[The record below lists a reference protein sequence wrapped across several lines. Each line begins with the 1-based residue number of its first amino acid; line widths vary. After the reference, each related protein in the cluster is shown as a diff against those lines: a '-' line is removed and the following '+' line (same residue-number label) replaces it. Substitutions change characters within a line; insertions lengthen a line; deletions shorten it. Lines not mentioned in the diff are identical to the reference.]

1 MPENTHVSVSDRS
14 RPLVHYSQ
22 KMIEPSSSMFL
33 EVQTRPVLL
42 YSKSPD
48 WLEDVWFQLSTT
60 VIEFDEDQQMRVA
73 AETGPQIDDIE
84 VIEIRK
90 YTNSPPAD
98 KISVGRDASNDIVF
112 AHEAISTVHAHLV
125 ETESGDS
132 FEIVDN
138 NSTNGTRVNE
148 EEIPVLQ
155 SQILIN
161 LDQIEFG
168 KVVRAIYLTP
178 RGFYK
183 FLQDLMR
190 AGIL

>member
-1 MPENTHVSVSDRS
+1 MQESTGQSVTDRS

-48 WLEDVWFQLSTT
+48 WLEDVWFQLKTT
-60 VIEFDEDQQMRVA
+60 VIEFDQDKQMRVA
-73 AETGPQIDDIE
+73 AETGPQINDIE

-90 YTNSPPAD
+90 YSNSPPANT
-98 KISVGRDASNDIVF
+98 IRVGRDASNDIIF
-112 AHEAISTVHAHLV
+112 AHEAISTVHAHLI

-132 FEIVDN
+132 FEIIDN

-148 EEIPVLQ
+148 EEIPALQ
-155 SQILIN
+155 NQILIN
-161 LDQIEFG
+161 LDQIQFG

-178 RGFYK
+178 RGFSK
-183 FLQDLMR
+183 FLQDLIR
-190 AGIL
+190 AGII

>member
-1 MPENTHVSVSDRS
+1 MQENTHVSVTDRS
-14 RPLVHYSQ
+14 QPLVYYSQ

-48 WLEDVWFQLSTT
+48 WLEDVWFQLKTT
-60 VIEFDEDQQMRVA
+60 VIEFDEDRQMRVP

-90 YTNSPPAD
+90 YNSSPPANT
-98 KISVGRDASNDIVF
+98 INVGRDASNDIVF
-112 AHEAISTVHAHLV
+112 IHEAISTVHAHLI
-125 ETESGDS
+125 ETESGES
-132 FEIVDN
+132 FEIIDN
-138 NSTNGTRVNE
+138 NSTNGTRINE
-148 EEIPVLQ
+148 EEIPALQ
-155 SQILIN
+155 NQILIN

-183 FLQDLMR
+183 FLQDLVR
-190 AGIL
+190 TGII